1 MDDPI
6 VLTVYSSDCP
16 DLTII
21 DLPGMT
27 RVAQGDQP
35 KDIGEKI
42 KNMVVN
48 YCKDERTVILAV
60 IPANADMANS
70 DALEVAKELDPS
82 GVRTLGVITKIDI
95 MDKGTDARSMLLNE
109 EIPLRLGFVGVK
121 GRSQFDINNN
131 KKVSDALE
139 EEMKYF
145 SEHPVYSSL
154 PSGLTG
160 TLNLIEKLTNV
171 LYNLIRA
178 NLPALR
184 KEIIRR
190 REDCENKLKG
200 LGSGIPSDNGQKLE
214 FIWKLAEEFCTL
226 FINEVN
232 GKYDPRRADLT
243 KKTAKF
249 SFGSKINSKFEEF
262 FEEFA
267 ATDYLATETHT
278 DEEI

>member
-82 GVRTLGVITKIDI
+82 GVRTLGVITKVL
-95 MDKGTDARSMLLNE
+95 TVLL
-109 EIPLRLGFVGVK
+109 
-121 GRSQFDINNN
+121 Q
-131 KKVSDALE
+131 
-139 EEMKYF
+139 Y
-145 SEHPVYSSL
+145 
-154 PSGLTG
+154 
-160 TLNLIEKLTNV
+160 
-171 LYNLIRA
+171 
-178 NLPALR
+178 
-184 KEIIRR
+184 
-190 REDCENKLKG
+190 
-200 LGSGIPSDNGQKLE
+200 
-214 FIWKLAEEFCTL
+214 L
-226 FINEVN
+226 FL
-232 GKYDPRRADLT
+232 D
-243 KKTAKF
+243 
-249 SFGSKINSKFEEF
+249 
-262 FEEFA
+262 
-267 ATDYLATETHT
+267 
-278 DEEI
+278 